1 MNSGEKIS
9 EEHLNAYIDNEL
21 DSVERDRVF
30 EAINADPEL
39 NAQLSEI
46 KKLKELVRYAYAVK
60 HPKRRSTL
68 FSGSRLGAIAAAFAF
83 VIVGASLGWVG
94 HSALQNS
101 NTMFARQSGVVIQ
114 VSDNDPAKWDAALIN
129 AKNVRKEFPREKM
142 DIEIVA
148 YGPGLEM
155 FKNSSRIKS
164 RLDEATQAGVKLLA
178 CGNTMK
184 LTNTA
189 KTDLLPTVEVVKAG
203 VVEIMQKQQQ
213 GYSYIRP

>member
-9 EEHLNAYIDNEL
+9 DEHLNAYIDNEL

-46 KKLKELVRYAYAVK
+46 KKLKELVRYAYAAK
-60 HPKRRSTL
+60 HPKRRNTL
-68 FSGSRLGAIAAAFAF
+68 FSGSRLGAIAAALAF
-83 VIVGASLGWVG
+83 VIVGAYLGWMG
-94 HSALQNS
+94 HSAFKNS
-101 NTMFARQSGVVIQ
+101 SVAFAKQAGVVIQ

-129 AKNVRKEFPREKM
+129 AKNVRKEFPQEKM
-142 DIEIVA
+142 EIEIVA

-184 LTNTA
+184 MTNTA
-189 KTDLLPTVEVVKAG
+189 KTDLLPAVEVVKAG

>member
-1 MNSGEKIS
+1 MNSGERIS
-9 EEHLNAYIDNEL
+9 DEHLNAYLDNEL
-21 DSVERDRVF
+21 DSAERRRVF
-30 EAINADPEL
+30 EAINADPAL
-39 NAQLSEI
+39 NAQLEEI

-68 FSGSRLGAIAAAFAF
+68 FSGSRLGAIAAGLAF
-83 VIVGASLGWVG
+83 VIVGAALGWLG
-94 HSALQNS
+94 HSVLPDRGAVL
-101 NTMFARQSGVVIQ
+101 ARQAGVVIQ
-114 VSDNDPAKWDAALIN
+114 VSDNDPAKWEAALIN
-129 AKNVRKEFPREKM
+129 AKNVRKEFPQEKM
-142 DIEIVA
+142 AIEIVA

-155 FKNSSRIKS
+155 FKNTSSVKS

-184 LTNTA
+184 MTNTA
-189 KTDLLPTVEVVKAG
+189 KSELVPAVDVVKAG

>member
-9 EEHLNAYIDNEL
+9 DEHLNAYIDNEL

-60 HPKRRSTL
+60 HPKRHSAL

-83 VIVGASLGWVG
+83 IIVGASVGWMG

-101 NTMFARQSGVVIQ
+101 STTFSKQEGVVIQ
-114 VSDNDPAKWDAALIN
+114 VSDSDPAKWDAALLN
-129 AKNVRKEFPREKM
+129 AINVRKEFPPEKM

-155 FKNSSRIKS
+155 LKNSSRVKS

-178 CGNTMK
+178 CRNTMK
-184 LTNTA
+184 MTNTA
-189 KTDLLPTVEVVKAG
+189 KADLVPAAEVVKAG